1 MIATNTKADATGE
14 KIATTRSNMATI
26 TVTKKAVTYTVS
38 YDWGT
43 EFPEGESLPSD
54 SREYQSVQDA
64 EADMDTTYTNG
75 FTSDAPKDGKDGTW
89 TFSGWTARV
98 EDTVVKFIGEWTFT
112 ETLKVD
118 AEAPAPITLADAS
131 YEAGKT
137 AEPLNGKTTVT
148 DNGTITYQWYRT
160 NAVDDFNGTLLDGEI
175 GETFTPPTDAV
186 GTQYYYVIATNTK
199 ADATGEKIAT
209 TRSNMATITVTKKAV
224 TYTVSYDWGTEF
236 PEGESLPSDSRE
248 YQSVQDAEAD
258 MDTTYTNGFTSDA
271 PKDGKDGTWTFSG
284 WTARVEDTVVRF
296 IGEWTFVEKQAPVEP
311 IDPQPPVTPPDR
323 LNVVARPS
331 VRPQAQQSRT
341 ELPFADVKA
350 NAWYRDAVEYLHE
363 NGIMSGVREDS
374 FAPNRNTTRGMIT
387 TMLHR
392 LEQEPHASAANPFLD
407 AQYGYYANAVR
418 WAQQEGIVTGTSDTR
433 FSPNAPMTREQL
445 AVVLYRYAQYLGRN
459 TDRAASLNSYA
470 DGSTVSVY
478 AREAMRWAVAEG
490 LLSGV
495 GNDRLA
501 PGAPATRAQVAEILY
516 RFLCAE

>member
-1 MIATNTKADATGE
+1 MNDGSIQDQSNYESYRVGVGLTLPIPTKEGFIFGGWYPTADFSGEAVTAIGADAAGDKTYYAKWE
-14 KIATTRSNMATI
+14 KDEPLVNAA
-26 TVTKKAVTYTVS
+26 K
-38 YDWGT
+38 
-43 EFPEGESLPSD
+43 
-54 SREYQSVQDA
+54 
-64 EADMDTTYTNG
+64 
-75 FTSDAPKDGKDGTW
+75 
-89 TFSGWTARV
+89 
-98 EDTVVKFIGEWTFT
+98 
-112 ETLKVD
+112 
-118 AEAPAPITLADAS
+118 PAAITLADAS

-148 DNGTITYQWYRT
+148 DNGKITYQWYRT

-199 ADATGEKIAT
+199 ADATGKKTAE
-209 TRSNMATITVTKKAV
+209 TRSNTVAITVTKKAV

-248 YQSVQDAEAD
+248 YQSVQDAEAA
-258 MDTTYTNGFTSDA
+258 MDKSYTAGSTSTA
-271 PKDGKDGTWTFSG
+271 QKDGKDGTWTFSG
-284 WTARVEDTVVRF
+284 WTTTVVDTVVKF
-296 IGEWTFVEKQAPVEP
+296 TGEWTFVEKQAPVEP

-331 VRPQAQQSRT
+331 VRPQVQQSRT

-350 NAWYRDAVEYLHE
+350 NAWYRDAVEYLYE
-363 NGIMSGVREDS
+363 NGIMSGVREDR
-374 FAPNRNTTRGMIT
+374 FAPDRNTTRGMIT

-445 AVVLYRYAQYLGRN
+445 AVVLYRYAQYLGRD

-501 PGAPATRAQVAEILY
+501 PSAPATRAQVAEILY
-516 RFLCAE
+516 RFLCAD

>member
-1 MIATNTKADATGE
+1 M
-14 KIATTRSNMATI
+14 
-26 TVTKKAVTYTVS
+26 TYTVS

-43 EFPEGESLPSD
+43 EFPNGVTLPAD

-64 EADMDTTYTNG
+64 EAAMDTTYTASS
-75 FTSDAPKDGKDGTW
+75 TSDAPKDGKDGTW

-98 EDTVVKFIGEWTFT
+98 ENTIVK
-112 ETLKVD
+112 
-118 AEAPAPITLADAS
+118 
-131 YEAGKT
+131 
-137 AEPLNGKTTVT
+137 
-148 DNGTITYQWYRT
+148 
-160 NAVDDFNGTLLDGEI
+160 
-175 GETFTPPTDAV
+175 
-186 GTQYYYVIATNTK
+186 
-199 ADATGEKIAT
+199 
-209 TRSNMATITVTKKAV
+209 
-224 TYTVSYDWGTEF
+224 
-236 PEGESLPSDSRE
+236 
-248 YQSVQDAEAD
+248 
-258 MDTTYTNGFTSDA
+258 
-271 PKDGKDGTWTFSG
+271 
-284 WTARVEDTVVRF
+284 F
-296 IGEWTFVEKQAPVEP
+296 IGEWTFVEKQTPVEP

-350 NAWYRDAVEYLHE
+350 NAWYRDAVEYLYE

-374 FAPNRNTTRGMIT
+374 FAPDRNTTRGMIT

-445 AVVLYRYAQYLGRN
+445 AVVLYRYAQYLGRD

-501 PGAPATRAQVAEILY
+501 PRAPATRAQVAEILY